1 MNSRKKDLAE
11 LTELVRG
18 RGKKFVSYQ
27 EGADLYSLG
36 LHSFQ
41 DLAKEAGAVYKVKR
55 RVLVNTEIIDE
66 YIEMFRE
73 FND

>member
-55 RVLVNTEIIDE
+55 RVLVNTEIVDE

>member
-1 MNSRKKDLAE
+1 MAE

>member
-36 LHSFQ
+36 LHLFQ